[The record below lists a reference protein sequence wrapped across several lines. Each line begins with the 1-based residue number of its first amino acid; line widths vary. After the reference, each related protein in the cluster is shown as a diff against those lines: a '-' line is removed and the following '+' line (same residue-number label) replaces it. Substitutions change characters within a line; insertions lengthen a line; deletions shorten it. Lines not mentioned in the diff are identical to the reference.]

1 MSGLFDPAG
10 DLGLITLAVFAGALM
25 LLAAV
30 LLGILGQGSARARKA
45 SRRVD
50 ALRRRG
56 TAAQGPTTA
65 ATASIRID
73 ETGSRI
79 PGMEELARR
88 LVPRR
93 AILADRLARTGRAIS
108 VGSYVVICL
117 LTTAV
122 LAVAMIQVFAFPPA
136 PSLLGA
142 LGLGVGLPHFV
153 IGYMIARRTNAF
165 IGQFPEA
172 IELIVR
178 GIKSGLPVT
187 EEIGVVGKEMGDPV
201 GTEFRKIADALRFG
215 QTLEESLWATAN
227 RLGIPEFNF
236 FVISLSV
243 QRETGGNLAE
253 TLENLADILRRRR
266 IMKLKIKAMSS
277 EARASAYI
285 IGSLPFLMLG
295 ILFLV
300 SPAYIVELFTDIR
313 GNMMAGGALF
323 LQALGVFIMFKM
335 VRFDI

>member
-1 MSGLFDPAG
+1 MSELLDLGG
-10 DLGLITLAVFAGALM
+10 DLGMVTVAVFAGAVL

-30 LLGILGQGSARARKA
+30 MIAAFGEGSARQRKTN
-45 SRRVD
+45 RRID
-50 ALRRRG
+50 SLRRRG
-56 TAAQGPTTA
+56 IGGGGGSAA
-65 ATASIRID
+65 ATASIKLD
-73 ETGSRI
+73 ERGNRLD
-79 PGMEELARR
+79 EFARR

-93 AILADRLARTGRAIS
+93 AVLADRLARTGRSIS
-108 VGSYVVICL
+108 VGTYVVVCIVL
-117 LTTAV
+117 AV
-122 LAVAMIQVFAFPPA
+122 LSGVAMIQFFAFPPA
-136 PSLLGA
+136 PSMLGA
-142 LGLGVGLPHFV
+142 LTLGIILPHMA
-153 IGYMIARRTNAF
+153 ISYLIARRTAAF
-165 IGQFPEA
+165 LGQFPEA

-187 EEIGVVGKEMGDPV
+187 EEIAVVGKEMADPV
-201 GTEFRKIADALRFG
+201 GIEFRKIADALRFG
-215 QTLEESLWATAN
+215 ATLEEALWATAA

-243 QRETGGNLAE
+243 QRETGGNLSE

-300 SPAYIVELFTDIR
+300 SPGYIVELFTDVR
-313 GNMMAGGALF
+313 GNIMAGGAVM

>member
-1 MSGLFDPAG
+1 VTAMLDLGG
-10 DLGLITLAVFAGALM
+10 DLGMVTVAVFLGAML

-30 LLGILGQGSARARKA
+30 LIAAFGEGSARQRQTG
-45 SRRVD
+45 RRID
-50 ALRRRG
+50 SLRRRG
-56 TAAQGPTTA
+56 IGGG
-65 ATASIRID
+65 TASAAAASIKID
-73 ETGSRI
+73 ERGTRLD
-79 PGMEELARR
+79 ELARR
-88 LVPRR
+88 LVPQR
-93 AILADRLARTGRAIS
+93 AILADRLARTGRSIS
-108 VGSYVVICL
+108 VGVYVVVCI
-117 LTTAV
+117 V
-122 LAVAMIQVFAFPPA
+122 IAVASGVTMIQFFAFPPA
-136 PSLLGA
+136 PSMLGA
-142 LGLGVGLPHFV
+142 LTLGIILPHLT
-153 IGYMIARRTNAF
+153 ISYLIARRTAAF
-165 IGQFPEA
+165 LGQFPEA

-187 EEIGVVGKEMGDPV
+187 EEIAVVGKEMADPV
-201 GTEFRKIADALRFG
+201 GIEFRKIADGLRFG
-215 QTLEESLWATAN
+215 ATIEEALWATAH

-295 ILFLV
+295 ILFVV
-300 SPAYIVELFTDIR
+300 SPAYIVELFTDVR
-313 GNMMAGGALF
+313 GNIMAGGAVM

>member
-1 MSGLFDPAG
+1 MIELLDPTG
-10 DLGLITLAVFAGALM
+10 ELGLIPIALFAGSALLFATL
-25 LLAAV
+25 LLAF
-30 LLGILGQGSARARKA
+30 LGQGSARERKA
-45 SRRVD
+45 RRRIE

-56 TAAQGPTTA
+56 SAAAGPA
-65 ATASIRID
+65 SVASASIRLD
-73 ETGSRI
+73 EAGGI
-79 PGMEELARR
+79 PGIEELARR

-93 AILADRLARTGRAIS
+93 AILANRLARTGRAIS
-108 VGSYVVICL
+108 IGSYVAACL
-117 LTTAV
+117 AATL
-122 LAVAMIQVFAFPPA
+122 VFAFALVQIFGLPVGA
-136 PSLLGA
+136 SLLGA
-142 LGLGVGLPHFV
+142 LGLGIGLPHLAV
-153 IGYMIARRTNAF
+153 GYMIARRTGAF

-187 EEIGVVGKEMGDPV
+187 EEIAVVGREMADPV

-215 QTLEESLWATAN
+215 QTLEEALWAAAG

-285 IGSLPFLMLG
+285 IGSLPFIMMG
-295 ILFLV
+295 ILFLT
-300 SPAYIVELFTDIR
+300 SPNYIIELFTDLR
-313 GNMMAGGALF
+313 GNVMLGAALC

-335 VRFDI
+335 VRFEI